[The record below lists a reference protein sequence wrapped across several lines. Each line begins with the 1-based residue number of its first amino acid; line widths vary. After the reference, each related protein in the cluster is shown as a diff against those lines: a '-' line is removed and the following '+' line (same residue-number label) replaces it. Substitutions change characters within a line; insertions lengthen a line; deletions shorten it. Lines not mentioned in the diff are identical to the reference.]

1 MKALIDRPVATAMVF
16 LCLLA
21 TGVYS
26 FLNTPIELA
35 PKESFPMADIVTSW
49 YGVPPEVIQTQVTAP
64 LEEACAAVKGITKMT
79 SSSEIGLS
87 RITLEFDPKT
97 DMEFATLALR
107 EELTKARPLLPP
119 RVRPFVQPYVP
130 EDFRVRPFLEY
141 TVSGRYGLQELQ
153 ELVKEK
159 LEIGLGSVRGVS
171 GVEVA
176 GGSEP
181 EIRVTLDEDRIK
193 ALNLHPY
200 TVNAA
205 IGARLGTYPTGRVR
219 RGNQEF
225 LFKFAD
231 RIDSLDELRET
242 IVAHSGENPILVK
255 DVAKVEVTYADIR
268 TIHRINGQPTVS
280 LTVSKERGANTLRV
294 AADVKRKLEAIKGEL
309 PSDLVF
315 KSVDDE
321 SEEIRKNLNDLYI
334 LAGLITIIVFAMIYV
349 VLRRVTSSLLILS
362 SIAFS
367 IVITFNLI
375 YAFKISLNMLTLGA
389 LALGFGM
396 FVDNSIVVF
405 ENTLRLRESGL
416 TAREASLQGPREVF
430 VAVLAS
436 TLTVMA
442 VFFSFPFF
450 QGKLKIYY
458 LPLALVIGSA
468 MAASLVVSFTL
479 IPALSPRL
487 LERRKK
493 AEVPGERRSPRF
505 EKVLGVF
512 IRHPVEV
519 LLVVAALLFGSYKW
533 FRAEVTMG
541 RWYPWYS
548 KEYLYVR
555 VGMPPGTDIAR
566 TDETIRAF
574 EDKVMA
580 QDYEK
585 EMNVRIVP
593 ENAQAII
600 GFPPAIEK
608 SYRPYALKEELIQ
621 LATQFAGI
629 DISVSG
635 FDPQYYSSSMGAGTY
650 YSSRIKFYGYNL
662 KKLKEITGDLE
673 KTLRRNP
680 RIKEVRTVSS
690 RYGWWRGD
698 TLEDILKID
707 KGALKSYNVDPAYLY
722 FALQTMLQGTFGQ
735 PARIRMEGRDI
746 TVSVKYPDAATLD
759 TRGLNEALIM
769 TRGGEYLRIGEI
781 ASFIESPI
789 PGSIDRENQQ
799 FQQTIMWEFRGPS
812 KAEERYRKA
821 VFASLHLQ
829 PGFSATLD
837 EQWYVTEEEQKQI
850 NFAIAVALIIIFMI
864 LAALYESF
872 ILPFFI
878 MLAVPLSLVGVFVAF
893 IVAKAPF
900 DPTAYIGVILLS
912 GIVVSN
918 SILLVDHIN
927 LKRRQGLGLHDAVV
941 RGTRDRIRPIF
952 MTVATTIFGML
963 PMLLISAE
971 ANKRQIWS
979 SLALCTIGGLTSSTI
994 LVFIVLPVL
1003 YYHGDGLRAWGAEKA
1018 REARELF
1025 KKDRA

>member
-1 MKALIDRPVATAMVF
+1 MKIFIDRPVATAMAF
-16 LCLLA
+16 LSLLA
-21 TGVYS
+21 LGVYS
-26 FLNTPIELA
+26 FLNTPLELA
-35 PKESFPMADIVTSW
+35 PKENYPKVDIYTSW

-64 LEEACAAVKGITKMT
+64 LEEACATVKGIVKMT
-79 SSSEIGLS
+79 STSQIGAS

-97 DMEFATLALR
+97 NMEFATLALR
-107 EELTKARPLLPP
+107 EELAKTRAVLPARI
-119 RVRPFVQPYVP
+119 RPMIQPYIP
-130 EDFRVRPFLEY
+130 EDFRVRPFLQY
-141 TVSGRYGLQELQ
+141 TVSGDYGLQELQ

-171 GVEVA
+171 DVEVA

-181 EIRVTLDEDRIK
+181 EIRVVLDKAKIK
-193 ALNLHPY
+193 AYDLHPY
-200 TVNAA
+200 TINAA
-205 IGARLGTYPTGRVR
+205 IGARLRTYPTGRVR
-219 RGNQEF
+219 KGSQEF

-231 RIDSLDELRET
+231 RIDSLEELRET
-242 IVAHSGENPILVK
+242 VVAYSGENPILVK

-268 TIHRINGQPTVS
+268 TIHRINGQPTVN
-280 LTVSKERGANTLRV
+280 LTVSKERGANTLRI
-294 AADVKRKLEAIKGEL
+294 AGDVKRKLEQVKAEL
-309 PSDLVF
+309 PPDLVF

-321 SEEIRKNLNDLYI
+321 SEEIRKNLNDFYV
-334 LAGLITIIVFAMIYV
+334 LAGLITVIVFAMIYV
-349 VLRRVTSSLLILS
+349 VLRRVKPSLLILS

-405 ENTLRLRESGL
+405 ENILRLRERGMEP
-416 TAREASLQGPREVF
+416 REASIQGPKEVF
-430 VAVLAS
+430 IAVLAS

-458 LPLALVIGSA
+458 LPLAIVIASA
-468 MAASLVVSFTL
+468 MAASLLVSFTL
-479 IPALSPRL
+479 IPALSPKLIEKRNRTAK
-487 LERRKK
+487 E
-493 AEVPGERRSPRF
+493 ERRSPRF
-505 EKVLGVF
+505 EKALSF
-512 IRHPVEV
+512 LLHHPVEV
-519 LLVVAALLFGSYKW
+519 FLVVAALLFGTYKW
-533 FRAEVTMG
+533 FRAEVTIG

-548 KEYLYVR
+548 KEYLYVS
-555 VGMPPGTDIAR
+555 VGMPPGSDIAR

-580 QDYEK
+580 QDYAK
-585 EMNVRIVP
+585 EMNVQIVA
-593 ENAQAII
+593 ERAQAII
-600 GFPPAIEK
+600 SFPPEIER

-629 DISVSG
+629 DIGVSG
-635 FDPQYYSSSMGAGTY
+635 FDPQGYYSSMGAGTY

-662 KKLKEITGDLE
+662 KKLKEITADLE

-698 TLEDILKID
+698 TVEDILKID
-707 KGALKSYNVDPAYLY
+707 KAALRRYDIDPSYLY
-722 FALQTMLQGTFGQ
+722 FHLQTMIQGDFGT
-735 PARIRMEGRDI
+735 PARIRTGGKDI
-746 TVSVKYPDAATLD
+746 TVSVKFPETSRLD
-759 TRGLNEALIM
+759 MRGLREALIQ
-769 TRGGEYLRIGEI
+769 TRGGEYLRLGEV
-781 ASFIESPI
+781 ASFTEAPI
-789 PGSIDRENQQ
+789 AGSIDRENQQ

-837 EQWYVTEEEQKQI
+837 EQWYVTEEEQKQL
-850 NFAIAVALIIIFMI
+850 NFAIAVALVIIIMI

-878 MLAVPLSLVGVFVAF
+878 LLAVPLSLIGVFVAF

-927 LKRRQGLGLHDAVV
+927 LRRRQGLELLEAVL
-941 RGTRDRIRPIF
+941 RGTKDRVRPIF
-952 MTVATTIFGML
+952 MTTSTTIFGML
-963 PMLLISAE
+963 PLLLISAE
-971 ANKRQIWS
+971 TNKRQIWS
-979 SLALCTIGGLTSSTI
+979 SLALCTVGGLTSSTI
-994 LVFIVLPVL
+994 LVFVVIPVL
-1003 YYHGDGLRAWGAEKA
+1003 YFHGDGLRAWGAEKA
-1018 REARELF
+1018 REARGLF
-1025 KKDRA
+1025 RKKLD